1 MINNYYRCSASI
13 FCILF
18 LMTFSFFLLAAGK
31 QTEKEPI
38 IHDIKL
44 TQIETLISEKKP
56 GLVIINLWATW
67 CPPCVAELPHFGNI
81 YKKYSKEKV
90 RLYLINIEGKE
101 IKEKVLKPFLKKNAL
116 PCPVYLLEEGRPE
129 EIEKVLKTEISGA
142 LPITIIYNSEGKLI
156 KKFEGAI
163 TESDI
168 ESVLQQ
174 NGISPISP
182 NQEEKSV

>member
-1 MINNYYRCSASI
+1 MVNIYYRCSIAL
-13 FCILF
+13 FCMLF
-18 LMTFSFFLLAAGK
+18 LMTFSFFLLAVGE
-31 QTEKEPI
+31 QSEKEPV

-44 TQIETLISEKKP
+44 TQIETLIAEKKP
-56 GLVIINLWATW
+56 GLIIINLWATW

-116 PCPVYLLEEGRPE
+116 PCPVYLLEGGKPE
-129 EIEKVLKTEISGA
+129 ELEKVLKTEISGA

-163 TESDI
+163 TENDI
-168 ESVLQQ
+168 ELVLKQ
-174 NGISPISP
+174 NGMSPISQ
-182 NQEEKSV
+182 N